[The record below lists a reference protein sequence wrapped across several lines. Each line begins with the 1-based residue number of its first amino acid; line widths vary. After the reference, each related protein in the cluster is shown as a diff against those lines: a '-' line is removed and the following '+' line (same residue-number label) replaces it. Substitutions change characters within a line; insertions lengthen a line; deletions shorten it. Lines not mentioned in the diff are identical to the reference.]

1 MKWESNVTNSD
12 VSPSLAD
19 GLDECLLKRK
29 KEKIERKISCV
40 RHSQM
45 GRKEKKELLIVEL
58 NIDREICIERNKVTG
73 K

>member
-1 MKWESNVTNSD
+1 MDHLKWESNVTNSD

-45 GRKEKKELLIVEL
+45 GREATKDLLIVEL
-58 NIDREICIERNKVTG
+58 NIDRERNKVTG